1 LAGGNEAGLRF
12 GTCDLDLK
20 EQLVRDDDEVLGLI
34 LRTYGPAIAAVLQRR
49 YLVLN
54 EHDIEDVLAS
64 ALFRLWRFR
73 KRLDVTRGSLAT
85 LLLRIAD
92 NIVRDLFKE
101 GWRKLRLHEA
111 AAPDPAELPAVLVPE
126 PAAEKSAAEN
136 DRVQQD
142 VRAIIDRLPDA
153 YRFIV
158 LADANARERVA
169 SAEMI
174 SEELEIPAGTVRVY
188 RNRAM
193 AAIRRE
199 LRQLG
204 YKVP

>member
-1 LAGGNEAGLRF
+1 
-12 GTCDLDLK
+12 LDLK
-20 EQLVRDDDEVLGLI
+20 EQLIRSDEEVLGAI
-34 LRTYGPAIAAVLQRR
+34 LRTYGPPVAALLRRR
-49 YLVLN
+49 YSVLN
-54 EHDIEDVLAS
+54 DHDIEDVLAS
-64 ALFRLWRFR
+64 ALFRLWRYR
-73 KRLDVTRGSLAT
+73 KQLDTTRGSLGT

-111 AAPDPAELPAVLVPE
+111 SALDPRELPSLFVPGAAVDPSVR
-126 PAAEKSAAEN
+126 EN
-136 DRVQQD
+136 GQLCDD
-142 VRAIIDRLPDA
+142 LRAIIDRLPDA

-158 LADANARERVA
+158 LADANARDRVA

-193 AAIRRE
+193 ATIRRE

>member
-1 LAGGNEAGLRF
+1 
-12 GTCDLDLK
+12 LDLK
-20 EQLVRDDDEVLGLI
+20 EQLIRSDEEVLGAI
-34 LRTYGPAIAAVLQRR
+34 LRTYGAPVAALLRRR
-49 YLVLN
+49 YSVLN
-54 EHDIEDVLAS
+54 DHDIEDVLAS
-64 ALFRLWRFR
+64 ALFRLWRYR
-73 KRLDVTRGSLAT
+73 KQLDTTRGSLGT

-111 AAPDPAELPAVLVPE
+111 SPLDPQELARLFVPTA
-126 PAAEKSAAEN
+126 AAESSTAN
-136 DRVQQD
+136 NGQLGHD
-142 VRAIIDRLPDA
+142 VRVIIDRLPDA

-158 LADANARERVA
+158 LADANARDRVA

-193 AAIRRE
+193 ATIRRE
-199 LRQLG
+199 LRQMG